1 MLRAAVSAGTDVGM
15 SAKEYMDSGK
25 LVPDEVIIG
34 VVSVYT
40 YLNFVC
46 FVLVYFGRCI
56 IYIYIYDLSSAI
68 RNSRNFLSRVCVCV
82 CVCV

>member
-25 LVPDEVIIG
+25 LVPDDVIIG

-40 YLNFVC
+40 YLNL
-46 FVLVYFGRCI
+46 FVLF
-56 IYIYIYDLSSAI
+56 
-68 RNSRNFLSRVCVCV
+68 
-82 CVCV
+82 